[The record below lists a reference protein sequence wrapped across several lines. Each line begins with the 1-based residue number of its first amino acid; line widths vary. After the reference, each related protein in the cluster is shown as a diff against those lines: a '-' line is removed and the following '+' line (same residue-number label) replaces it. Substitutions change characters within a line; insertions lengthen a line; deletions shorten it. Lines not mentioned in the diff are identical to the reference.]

1 MYIYNSFTDLSVV
14 WWEDTNII
22 SHERSKLKFQALVL
36 SDSFLFLFLKEW
48 IRASNLSIIVK
59 HITKY
64 AHLCGISKSWTCVFK
79 CPMWININIL
89 TYWV

>member
-59 HITKY
+59 HITSMHIY
-64 AHLCGISKSWTCVFK
+64 VVYLNLGHVYLNVQCG
-79 CPMWININIL
+79 
-89 TYWV
+89 